1 MDNRLH
7 CFNKL
12 EELFSL
18 YDKVRQSVIL
28 LENFNE
34 EQKMYIAPIN
44 QLRSALDHI
53 FKAIN
58 ICDDFEQC
66 EYELREAKEHLDR
79 AGYDTMELLAANIGI
94 TIVEKLKRYDTKTIT
109 EVFPYYF
116 TTIKPQLTDIKVEYE
131 EMKEDYDNQVLV
143 LKQKVTELNN
153 KQRQLVKNCED
164 KVNEMKNECLKQI
177 EDNDLL
183 TNNKIMEMTRIKDL
197 AVSELDAIR
206 IQQGKLTPSLD
217 YTSRERFLEIEAEF
231 EVFKKFYNE
240 QWKLTKKQIRQEI
253 LWKKQEA
260 KQAKNKRPR
269 FMYGLCLFGR
279 LY

>member
-18 YDKVRQSVIL
+18 YDKVRQAVIL

-58 ICDDFEQC
+58 FCDDFEQC

-94 TIVEKLKRYDTKTIT
+94 TIVEKLKKYDTKTIT

-116 TTIKPQLTDIKVEYE
+116 TTIKPQLTDIKGIVASLRSDKKIDSDKSFSAYFDHISILINIDKKVDTMIPSLVEYE
-131 EMKEDYDNQVLV
+131 KKKKKERLKTWVISILSSIISGLLV
-143 LKQKVTELNN
+143 GIIMYLVT
-153 KQRQLVKNCED
+153 K
-164 KVNEMKNECLKQI
+164 
-177 EDNDLL
+177 
-183 TNNKIMEMTRIKDL
+183 
-197 AVSELDAIR
+197 
-206 IQQGKLTPSLD
+206 
-217 YTSRERFLEIEAEF
+217 
-231 EVFKKFYNE
+231 
-240 QWKLTKKQIRQEI
+240 
-253 LWKKQEA
+253 
-260 KQAKNKRPR
+260 
-269 FMYGLCLFGR
+269 
-279 LY
+279 

>member
-1 MDNRLH
+1 MNNRLH

-18 YDKVRQSVIL
+18 YDKVRQAVIL

-58 ICDDFEQC
+58 FCDDFEQC

-94 TIVEKLKRYDTKTIT
+94 TIVEKLKKYDTKTIT

-116 TTIKPQLTDIKVEYE
+116 TTIKPQLTDIKGIVASLRSDKKIDSDKSFSAYFDHISILINIDKKVDTMIPSLVEYE
-131 EMKEDYDNQVLV
+131 KKKKKERLKTWVISILSSIISGLLV
-143 LKQKVTELNN
+143 GIIMYFVT
-153 KQRQLVKNCED
+153 K
-164 KVNEMKNECLKQI
+164 
-177 EDNDLL
+177 
-183 TNNKIMEMTRIKDL
+183 
-197 AVSELDAIR
+197 
-206 IQQGKLTPSLD
+206 
-217 YTSRERFLEIEAEF
+217 
-231 EVFKKFYNE
+231 
-240 QWKLTKKQIRQEI
+240 
-253 LWKKQEA
+253 
-260 KQAKNKRPR
+260 
-269 FMYGLCLFGR
+269 
-279 LY
+279 

>member
-18 YDKVRQSVIL
+18 YDKVRQAVIL

-58 ICDDFEQC
+58 FCDDFEQC

-94 TIVEKLKRYDTKTIT
+94 TIVEKLKKYDTKTIT

-116 TTIKPQLTDIKVEYE
+116 TTIKPQLTDIKGIVASLRSDKKIDSDKSFSAYFDHISILINIDKKVDTMIPSLVEYE
-131 EMKEDYDNQVLV
+131 KKKKKERLKTWVISILSSIISGLLV
-143 LKQKVTELNN
+143 GIIMYFVT
-153 KQRQLVKNCED
+153 K
-164 KVNEMKNECLKQI
+164 
-177 EDNDLL
+177 
-183 TNNKIMEMTRIKDL
+183 
-197 AVSELDAIR
+197 
-206 IQQGKLTPSLD
+206 
-217 YTSRERFLEIEAEF
+217 
-231 EVFKKFYNE
+231 
-240 QWKLTKKQIRQEI
+240 
-253 LWKKQEA
+253 
-260 KQAKNKRPR
+260 
-269 FMYGLCLFGR
+269 
-279 LY
+279 

>member
-58 ICDDFEQC
+58 FCDDFEQC

-94 TIVEKLKRYDTKTIT
+94 TIVEKLKKYDTKTIT

-116 TTIKPQLTDIKVEYE
+116 TTIKPQLTDIKGIVASLRSDKKIDSDKSFSAYFDHISILINIDKKVDTMIPSLVEYE
-131 EMKEDYDNQVLV
+131 KKKKKERLKTWVISILSSFISGLLV
-143 LKQKVTELNN
+143 GIIMYFVT
-153 KQRQLVKNCED
+153 K
-164 KVNEMKNECLKQI
+164 
-177 EDNDLL
+177 
-183 TNNKIMEMTRIKDL
+183 
-197 AVSELDAIR
+197 
-206 IQQGKLTPSLD
+206 
-217 YTSRERFLEIEAEF
+217 
-231 EVFKKFYNE
+231 
-240 QWKLTKKQIRQEI
+240 
-253 LWKKQEA
+253 
-260 KQAKNKRPR
+260 
-269 FMYGLCLFGR
+269 
-279 LY
+279 

>member
-116 TTIKPQLTDIKVEYE
+116 TTIKPQLTDIKGIVASLRSNKKIGSDKSFSTYFDQIYILINIDKKVDTMIPSLEEYE
-131 EMKEDYDNQVLV
+131 KKKKKERLKTWIISILSSVISGLLV
-143 LKQKVTELNN
+143 GIIMYFVT
-153 KQRQLVKNCED
+153 K
-164 KVNEMKNECLKQI
+164 
-177 EDNDLL
+177 
-183 TNNKIMEMTRIKDL
+183 
-197 AVSELDAIR
+197 
-206 IQQGKLTPSLD
+206 
-217 YTSRERFLEIEAEF
+217 
-231 EVFKKFYNE
+231 
-240 QWKLTKKQIRQEI
+240 
-253 LWKKQEA
+253 
-260 KQAKNKRPR
+260 
-269 FMYGLCLFGR
+269 
-279 LY
+279 

>member
-58 ICDDFEQC
+58 ICDNFEQC

-116 TTIKPQLTDIKVEYE
+116 TTIKPQLTDIKGIVASLRSNKKIDSDKSFSTYFDQIYILINIDKKVDTMIPSLEEYE
-131 EMKEDYDNQVLV
+131 KKKKKERLKTWIISILSSVISGLLV
-143 LKQKVTELNN
+143 GIIMYFVT
-153 KQRQLVKNCED
+153 K
-164 KVNEMKNECLKQI
+164 
-177 EDNDLL
+177 
-183 TNNKIMEMTRIKDL
+183 
-197 AVSELDAIR
+197 
-206 IQQGKLTPSLD
+206 
-217 YTSRERFLEIEAEF
+217 
-231 EVFKKFYNE
+231 
-240 QWKLTKKQIRQEI
+240 
-253 LWKKQEA
+253 
-260 KQAKNKRPR
+260 
-269 FMYGLCLFGR
+269 
-279 LY
+279 

>member
-58 ICDDFEQC
+58 FCDDFEQC

-94 TIVEKLKRYDTKTIT
+94 TIVEKLKKYDTKTIT

-116 TTIKPQLTDIKVEYE
+116 TTIKPQLTDIKGIVASLRSDKKIDSDKSFSAYFDHISILINIDKKVDTMIPSLVEYE
-131 EMKEDYDNQVLV
+131 KKKKKERLKTWVISILSSIISGLLV
-143 LKQKVTELNN
+143 GIIMYFVT
-153 KQRQLVKNCED
+153 K
-164 KVNEMKNECLKQI
+164 
-177 EDNDLL
+177 
-183 TNNKIMEMTRIKDL
+183 
-197 AVSELDAIR
+197 
-206 IQQGKLTPSLD
+206 
-217 YTSRERFLEIEAEF
+217 
-231 EVFKKFYNE
+231 
-240 QWKLTKKQIRQEI
+240 
-253 LWKKQEA
+253 
-260 KQAKNKRPR
+260 
-269 FMYGLCLFGR
+269 
-279 LY
+279 

>member
-116 TTIKPQLTDIKVEYE
+116 TTIKPQLTDIKGIVASLRSNKKIDSDKSFSTYFDQIYILINID
-131 EMKEDYDNQVLV
+131 K
-143 LKQKVTELNN
+143 KVDT
-153 KQRQLVKNCED
+153 
-164 KVNEMKNECLKQI
+164 MI
-177 EDNDLL
+177 
-183 TNNKIMEMTRIKDL
+183 
-197 AVSELDAIR
+197 
-206 IQQGKLTPSLD
+206 PSL
-217 YTSRERFLEIEAEF
+217 EEF
-231 EVFKKFYNE
+231 EKKKKKERLKTWIISILSSIISGLLVGIIIYFV
-240 QWKLTKKQIRQEI
+240 TK
-253 LWKKQEA
+253 
-260 KQAKNKRPR
+260 
-269 FMYGLCLFGR
+269 
-279 LY
+279 

>member
-18 YDKVRQSVIL
+18 YDKVRQAVIL

-58 ICDDFEQC
+58 FCDDFEQC

-94 TIVEKLKRYDTKTIT
+94 TIVEKLKKYDTKPIT

-116 TTIKPQLTDIKVEYE
+116 TTLKPQLTDIKGIVASLRSDKKIDSDKSFSAYFDHISILINIDKKVDTMIPSLVEYE
-131 EMKEDYDNQVLV
+131 KKKKKER
-143 LKQKVTELNN
+143 LKTWV
-153 KQRQLVKNCED
+153 
-164 KVNEMKNECLKQI
+164 I
-177 EDNDLL
+177 
-183 TNNKIMEMTRIKDL
+183 
-197 AVSELDAIR
+197 S
-206 IQQGKLTPSLD
+206 
-217 YTSRERFLEIEAEF
+217 
-231 EVFKKFYNE
+231 
-240 QWKLTKKQIRQEI
+240 I
-253 LWKKQEA
+253 LSSII
-260 KQAKNKRPR
+260 
-269 FMYGLCLFGR
+269 YGLLVGIIMYFVTK
-279 LY
+279 

>member
-116 TTIKPQLTDIKVEYE
+116 TTIKPQLTDIKGIVASLRSNKKINSDKSFSTYFDQIYILINIDKKVDTVIPSLEEYE
-131 EMKEDYDNQVLV
+131 KKKKKERLKTWIISILSSIISGLLV
-143 LKQKVTELNN
+143 GIIMYFVT
-153 KQRQLVKNCED
+153 K
-164 KVNEMKNECLKQI
+164 
-177 EDNDLL
+177 
-183 TNNKIMEMTRIKDL
+183 
-197 AVSELDAIR
+197 
-206 IQQGKLTPSLD
+206 
-217 YTSRERFLEIEAEF
+217 
-231 EVFKKFYNE
+231 
-240 QWKLTKKQIRQEI
+240 
-253 LWKKQEA
+253 
-260 KQAKNKRPR
+260 
-269 FMYGLCLFGR
+269 
-279 LY
+279 

>member
-1 MDNRLH
+1 MNNRLH

-18 YDKVRQSVIL
+18 YDKVRQAVIL

-58 ICDDFEQC
+58 FCDDFEQC

-94 TIVEKLKRYDTKTIT
+94 TIVEKLKKYDTKTIT

-116 TTIKPQLTDIKVEYE
+116 TTIKPQLTDIKGIVASLRSDKKIDSDKSFSAYFDHISILINIDKKVDTMIPSLVEYE
-131 EMKEDYDNQVLV
+131 KKKKKERLKTWVISILSSIISGLLV
-143 LKQKVTELNN
+143 GIIMCFVT
-153 KQRQLVKNCED
+153 K
-164 KVNEMKNECLKQI
+164 
-177 EDNDLL
+177 
-183 TNNKIMEMTRIKDL
+183 
-197 AVSELDAIR
+197 
-206 IQQGKLTPSLD
+206 
-217 YTSRERFLEIEAEF
+217 
-231 EVFKKFYNE
+231 
-240 QWKLTKKQIRQEI
+240 
-253 LWKKQEA
+253 
-260 KQAKNKRPR
+260 
-269 FMYGLCLFGR
+269 
-279 LY
+279 

>member
-116 TTIKPQLTDIKVEYE
+116 TTIKPQLTDIKGIVASLRSNKKIDSDKSFSTYFDQIYILINIDKKVDTMIPSLEEYE
-131 EMKEDYDNQVLV
+131 KKKKKEHLKTWTISILSSIISGLLV
-143 LKQKVTELNN
+143 GIIIYFVT
-153 KQRQLVKNCED
+153 K
-164 KVNEMKNECLKQI
+164 
-177 EDNDLL
+177 
-183 TNNKIMEMTRIKDL
+183 
-197 AVSELDAIR
+197 
-206 IQQGKLTPSLD
+206 
-217 YTSRERFLEIEAEF
+217 
-231 EVFKKFYNE
+231 
-240 QWKLTKKQIRQEI
+240 
-253 LWKKQEA
+253 
-260 KQAKNKRPR
+260 
-269 FMYGLCLFGR
+269 
-279 LY
+279 

>member
-116 TTIKPQLTDIKVEYE
+116 TTIKPQLTDIKGIVASLRSNKKIDSDKSFSTYFDQIYILINID
-131 EMKEDYDNQVLV
+131 K
-143 LKQKVTELNN
+143 KVDT
-153 KQRQLVKNCED
+153 
-164 KVNEMKNECLKQI
+164 MI
-177 EDNDLL
+177 
-183 TNNKIMEMTRIKDL
+183 
-197 AVSELDAIR
+197 
-206 IQQGKLTPSLD
+206 PSL
-217 YTSRERFLEIEAEF
+217 EEF
-231 EVFKKFYNE
+231 EKKKKKERLKTWIISILSSVISGLLVGIIMYFV
-240 QWKLTKKQIRQEI
+240 TK
-253 LWKKQEA
+253 
-260 KQAKNKRPR
+260 
-269 FMYGLCLFGR
+269 
-279 LY
+279 

>member
-116 TTIKPQLTDIKVEYE
+116 TTIKPQLTDIKGIVASLRSNKKIDSDKSFSTYFDHIYILINIDKKVDTMIPPLEEYE
-131 EMKEDYDNQVLV
+131 KKKKKERLKTWIISILSSVISGLLV
-143 LKQKVTELNN
+143 GIIMYFVT
-153 KQRQLVKNCED
+153 K
-164 KVNEMKNECLKQI
+164 
-177 EDNDLL
+177 
-183 TNNKIMEMTRIKDL
+183 
-197 AVSELDAIR
+197 
-206 IQQGKLTPSLD
+206 
-217 YTSRERFLEIEAEF
+217 
-231 EVFKKFYNE
+231 
-240 QWKLTKKQIRQEI
+240 
-253 LWKKQEA
+253 
-260 KQAKNKRPR
+260 
-269 FMYGLCLFGR
+269 
-279 LY
+279 

>member
-58 ICDDFEQC
+58 FCDDFEQC

-94 TIVEKLKRYDTKTIT
+94 TIVEKLKKYDTKTIT

-116 TTIKPQLTDIKVEYE
+116 TTIKPQLTDIKGIVASLRSDKKIDSGKSFSAYFDHISILINIDKKVDTMIPSLVEYE
-131 EMKEDYDNQVLV
+131 KKKKKERLKTWVISILSSIISGLLV
-143 LKQKVTELNN
+143 GIIMYFVT
-153 KQRQLVKNCED
+153 K
-164 KVNEMKNECLKQI
+164 
-177 EDNDLL
+177 
-183 TNNKIMEMTRIKDL
+183 
-197 AVSELDAIR
+197 
-206 IQQGKLTPSLD
+206 
-217 YTSRERFLEIEAEF
+217 
-231 EVFKKFYNE
+231 
-240 QWKLTKKQIRQEI
+240 
-253 LWKKQEA
+253 
-260 KQAKNKRPR
+260 
-269 FMYGLCLFGR
+269 
-279 LY
+279 

>member
-44 QLRSALDHI
+44 QLRIALDHI

-58 ICDDFEQC
+58 IWDDFEQC

-116 TTIKPQLTDIKVEYE
+116 TTIKPQLTDIKGIVASLRSNKKIDSDKSFSTYFDQIYILINIDKKVDTMIPSLEEYE
-131 EMKEDYDNQVLV
+131 KKKKKERLKTWIISILSSIISGLLV
-143 LKQKVTELNN
+143 GIIMYFVT
-153 KQRQLVKNCED
+153 K
-164 KVNEMKNECLKQI
+164 
-177 EDNDLL
+177 
-183 TNNKIMEMTRIKDL
+183 
-197 AVSELDAIR
+197 
-206 IQQGKLTPSLD
+206 
-217 YTSRERFLEIEAEF
+217 
-231 EVFKKFYNE
+231 
-240 QWKLTKKQIRQEI
+240 
-253 LWKKQEA
+253 
-260 KQAKNKRPR
+260 
-269 FMYGLCLFGR
+269 
-279 LY
+279 

>member
-116 TTIKPQLTDIKVEYE
+116 TTIKPQLTDIKGIVASLRSNKKIDSDKSFSTYFDQIYILINIDKKVDTMIPSLEEYE
-131 EMKEDYDNQVLV
+131 KKKKKERLKTWIISILSSVISGLLV
-143 LKQKVTELNN
+143 GIIMYFVT
-153 KQRQLVKNCED
+153 K
-164 KVNEMKNECLKQI
+164 
-177 EDNDLL
+177 
-183 TNNKIMEMTRIKDL
+183 
-197 AVSELDAIR
+197 
-206 IQQGKLTPSLD
+206 
-217 YTSRERFLEIEAEF
+217 
-231 EVFKKFYNE
+231 
-240 QWKLTKKQIRQEI
+240 
-253 LWKKQEA
+253 
-260 KQAKNKRPR
+260 
-269 FMYGLCLFGR
+269 
-279 LY
+279 

>member
-18 YDKVRQSVIL
+18 YDKVRQAVIL

-58 ICDDFEQC
+58 FCDDFEQC

-116 TTIKPQLTDIKVEYE
+116 TTIKPQLTDIKGIVASLRSDKKIDSDKSFSAYFDHISILINIDKKVDTMIPSLVEYE
-131 EMKEDYDNQVLV
+131 KKKKKERLKTWVISILSSIISGLLV
-143 LKQKVTELNN
+143 GIIMYFVT
-153 KQRQLVKNCED
+153 K
-164 KVNEMKNECLKQI
+164 
-177 EDNDLL
+177 
-183 TNNKIMEMTRIKDL
+183 
-197 AVSELDAIR
+197 
-206 IQQGKLTPSLD
+206 
-217 YTSRERFLEIEAEF
+217 
-231 EVFKKFYNE
+231 
-240 QWKLTKKQIRQEI
+240 
-253 LWKKQEA
+253 
-260 KQAKNKRPR
+260 
-269 FMYGLCLFGR
+269 
-279 LY
+279 

>member
-18 YDKVRQSVIL
+18 YDKVRRAVIL

-58 ICDDFEQC
+58 ICDDIEKC
-66 EYELREAKEHLDR
+66 EYELKEAKEHLDR

-116 TTIKPQLTDIKVEYE
+116 TTIKPQLTDIKGIVASLRSEKKIDSDKSFSAYFDQISILINIDKKVDTMIPSLAEYE
-131 EMKEDYDNQVLV
+131 K
-143 LKQKVTELNN
+143 KK
-153 KQRQLVKNCED
+153 
-164 KVNEMKNECLKQI
+164 KNERLKTWVI
-177 EDNDLL
+177 SILSSIISGLL
-183 TNNKIMEMTRIKDL
+183 VGIIMYF
-197 AVSELDAIR
+197 V
-206 IQQGKLTPSLD
+206 
-217 YTSRERFLEIEAEF
+217 
-231 EVFKKFYNE
+231 
-240 QWKLTKKQIRQEI
+240 TK
-253 LWKKQEA
+253 
-260 KQAKNKRPR
+260 
-269 FMYGLCLFGR
+269 
-279 LY
+279 

>member
-116 TTIKPQLTDIKVEYE
+116 TTIKPQLTDIKGIVASLRSNKKIDSDKSFSTYFDQIYILINID
-131 EMKEDYDNQVLV
+131 K
-143 LKQKVTELNN
+143 KVDT
-153 KQRQLVKNCED
+153 
-164 KVNEMKNECLKQI
+164 MI
-177 EDNDLL
+177 
-183 TNNKIMEMTRIKDL
+183 
-197 AVSELDAIR
+197 
-206 IQQGKLTPSLD
+206 PSL
-217 YTSRERFLEIEAEF
+217 EEF
-231 EVFKKFYNE
+231 EKKKKKERLKTWIISILSSIISGLLVGIIMYFV
-240 QWKLTKKQIRQEI
+240 TK
-253 LWKKQEA
+253 
-260 KQAKNKRPR
+260 
-269 FMYGLCLFGR
+269 
-279 LY
+279 

>member
-116 TTIKPQLTDIKVEYE
+116 TTIKPQLTDIKGIVASLRSNKKIDSDKSFSTYFDQIYILINID
-131 EMKEDYDNQVLV
+131 K
-143 LKQKVTELNN
+143 KVDT
-153 KQRQLVKNCED
+153 
-164 KVNEMKNECLKQI
+164 MI
-177 EDNDLL
+177 
-183 TNNKIMEMTRIKDL
+183 
-197 AVSELDAIR
+197 
-206 IQQGKLTPSLD
+206 PSL
-217 YTSRERFLEIEAEF
+217 EEF
-231 EVFKKFYNE
+231 EKKKKKERLKTWIISILSSVISGLLVGIIIYFV
-240 QWKLTKKQIRQEI
+240 TK
-253 LWKKQEA
+253 
-260 KQAKNKRPR
+260 
-269 FMYGLCLFGR
+269 
-279 LY
+279 

>member
-94 TIVEKLKRYDTKTIT
+94 TIVEKLKRYDTRTIT

-116 TTIKPQLTDIKVEYE
+116 TTIKPQLTDIKGIVASLRSNKKIDSDKSFSTYFDQIYILINIDKKIDTMIPSLEEYE
-131 EMKEDYDNQVLV
+131 KKKKKERLKTWIISILSSIISGLLV
-143 LKQKVTELNN
+143 GIIMYFVT
-153 KQRQLVKNCED
+153 
-164 KVNEMKNECLKQI
+164 I
-177 EDNDLL
+177 
-183 TNNKIMEMTRIKDL
+183 
-197 AVSELDAIR
+197 
-206 IQQGKLTPSLD
+206 
-217 YTSRERFLEIEAEF
+217 
-231 EVFKKFYNE
+231 
-240 QWKLTKKQIRQEI
+240 
-253 LWKKQEA
+253 
-260 KQAKNKRPR
+260 
-269 FMYGLCLFGR
+269 
-279 LY
+279 

>member
-1 MDNRLH
+1 MNNRLH

-18 YDKVRQSVIL
+18 YDKVRQAVIL

-58 ICDDFEQC
+58 FCDDFEQC

-94 TIVEKLKRYDTKTIT
+94 TIVEKLKKYDTKTIT

-116 TTIKPQLTDIKVEYE
+116 TTIKPQLTDIKGIVASLRSDKKIDSDKSFSAYFDHISILINIDKKVDTMIPSLVEYE
-131 EMKEDYDNQVLV
+131 KKKKKERLKTWGISILSSIISGLLV
-143 LKQKVTELNN
+143 GIIMYFVT
-153 KQRQLVKNCED
+153 K
-164 KVNEMKNECLKQI
+164 
-177 EDNDLL
+177 
-183 TNNKIMEMTRIKDL
+183 
-197 AVSELDAIR
+197 
-206 IQQGKLTPSLD
+206 
-217 YTSRERFLEIEAEF
+217 
-231 EVFKKFYNE
+231 
-240 QWKLTKKQIRQEI
+240 
-253 LWKKQEA
+253 
-260 KQAKNKRPR
+260 
-269 FMYGLCLFGR
+269 
-279 LY
+279 

>member
-94 TIVEKLKRYDTKTIT
+94 TIVEKLKRYDTRTIT

-116 TTIKPQLTDIKVEYE
+116 TTIKPQLTDIKGIVASLRSNKKIDSDKSFSTYFDQIYILINIDKKVDTMIPSLEEYE
-131 EMKEDYDNQVLV
+131 KKKKKERLKTWIISILSSIISGLLV
-143 LKQKVTELNN
+143 GIIMYFVT
-153 KQRQLVKNCED
+153 K
-164 KVNEMKNECLKQI
+164 
-177 EDNDLL
+177 
-183 TNNKIMEMTRIKDL
+183 
-197 AVSELDAIR
+197 
-206 IQQGKLTPSLD
+206 
-217 YTSRERFLEIEAEF
+217 
-231 EVFKKFYNE
+231 
-240 QWKLTKKQIRQEI
+240 
-253 LWKKQEA
+253 
-260 KQAKNKRPR
+260 
-269 FMYGLCLFGR
+269 
-279 LY
+279 

>member
-18 YDKVRQSVIL
+18 YDKVRQAVIL

-58 ICDDFEQC
+58 FCDDFEQC

-94 TIVEKLKRYDTKTIT
+94 TIVEKLKKYDTKTIT

-116 TTIKPQLTDIKVEYE
+116 TTIKPQLTDIKGIVASLRSDKKIDSDKSFSAYFDHISILINIDKKVDTMIPSLVEYE
-131 EMKEDYDNQVLV
+131 KKKKKER
-143 LKQKVTELNN
+143 LKTWV
-153 KQRQLVKNCED
+153 
-164 KVNEMKNECLKQI
+164 I
-177 EDNDLL
+177 
-183 TNNKIMEMTRIKDL
+183 
-197 AVSELDAIR
+197 S
-206 IQQGKLTPSLD
+206 
-217 YTSRERFLEIEAEF
+217 
-231 EVFKKFYNE
+231 
-240 QWKLTKKQIRQEI
+240 I
-253 LWKKQEA
+253 LSSII
-260 KQAKNKRPR
+260 
-269 FMYGLCLFGR
+269 YGLLVGIIMYFVTK
-279 LY
+279 

>member
-116 TTIKPQLTDIKVEYE
+116 TTIKPQLTDIKGIVASLRSNKKIDSDKSFSTYFDQIYILINIDKKVDTVIPSLEEYE
-131 EMKEDYDNQVLV
+131 KKKKKERLKTWIISILSSIISGLLV
-143 LKQKVTELNN
+143 GIIMYFVT
-153 KQRQLVKNCED
+153 K
-164 KVNEMKNECLKQI
+164 
-177 EDNDLL
+177 
-183 TNNKIMEMTRIKDL
+183 
-197 AVSELDAIR
+197 
-206 IQQGKLTPSLD
+206 
-217 YTSRERFLEIEAEF
+217 
-231 EVFKKFYNE
+231 
-240 QWKLTKKQIRQEI
+240 
-253 LWKKQEA
+253 
-260 KQAKNKRPR
+260 
-269 FMYGLCLFGR
+269 
-279 LY
+279 